1 MKSLTT
7 RHYVYLGALILLAL
21 VLASCAGL
29 DLGDIVKVKTP
40 NAIQQTTGL
49 PSTLS
54 LNEAE
59 VEYQNWFNLTQTTG
73 VGGAVE
79 GQHRAPPRPARSAG
93 CSANSRSRPS
103 TPLAR
108 PSRACPCSGRRFRH
122 SPASSACS
130 SGRAVSA
137 RRRRRR
143 STRAWR
149 RAAPSPAP
157 AVAMVVRLGGRG
169 AARDHHADQGHVLRP
184 PRRHGGGR
192 QCQAEGAQ
200 QGRRVHTHGSE
211 DEHPQTQGVGSSRGP
226 TPFALLQEWLRTAA
240 LAKRTR
246 DASSTRAR
254 LSLSTQRFREVGQ
267 GDWGCGVSGS

>member
-7 RHYVYLGALILLAL
+7 RHYVYRCPDPAGA

-40 NAIQQTTGL
+40 NTIQQTTGL

-73 VGGAVE
+73 RAVE
-79 GQHRAPPRPARSAG
+79 GQHREGRRDPRLLGQLTLSALDTVG
-93 CSANSRSRPS
+93 PTVAGLPV
-103 TPLAR
+103 L
-108 PSRACPCSGRRFRH
+108 GRRFRR
-122 SPASSACS
+122 SPASSVCS

-149 RAAPSPAP
+149 RAAVSLAP
-157 AVAMVVRLGGRG
+157 AAGMAARLGVV
-169 AARDHHADQGHVLRP
+169 RDHHADQRHVLRP

-192 QCQAEGAQ
+192 QRQAEGAQ
-200 QGRRVHTHGSE
+200 QGRRVHPHGGQ
-211 DEHPQTQGVGSSRGP
+211 DEHPQTQGRLLPGP
-226 TPFALLQEWLRTAA
+226 HPI
-240 LAKRTR
+240 RTR
-246 DASSTRAR
+246 AAC
-254 LSLSTQRFREVGQ
+254 VG
-267 GDWGCGVSGS
+267 